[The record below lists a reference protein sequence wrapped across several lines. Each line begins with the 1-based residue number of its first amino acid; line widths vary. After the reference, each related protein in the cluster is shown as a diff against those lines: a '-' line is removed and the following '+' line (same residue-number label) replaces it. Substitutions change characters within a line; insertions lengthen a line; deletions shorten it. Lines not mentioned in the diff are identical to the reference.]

1 MAKKKFFLIVD
12 TETTQTERVADFGA
26 VVCDRQGNIHA
37 QAGVLIRDF
46 YLHRRA
52 HPLFHMKEGAD
63 PLWGIKNLPKR
74 YAAYDA
80 MLENGSRMLATV
92 NAVNR
97 WLAQVAVKYSPT
109 LTAYN
114 LAFDRDK
121 CSKSDIDLSL
131 FKDSFCLW
139 HASAA
144 KWGHT
149 KTYRKFILDTVGF
162 NSPTKL
168 RNMSYHTNAE
178 AMARYV
184 LGNPDLPDEPHTALE
199 DTIHYELPILTRL
212 IDTTKKAEYMSPTAY
227 NWRDYQVKDWFT
239 VK

>member
-1 MAKKKFFLIVD
+1 MAKKKFFLIID
-12 TETTQTERVADFGA
+12 TETTQTEKVADFGA
-26 VVCDRQGNIHA
+26 VVCDRQGKIHA

-46 YLHRRA
+46 YLDREH
-52 HPLFHMKEGAD
+52 HPLFHTKDNAD

-74 YAAYDA
+74 YANYDS

-97 WLAQVAVKYSPT
+97 WLSQVAVKYQPT

-114 LAFDRDK
+114 LAFDKDK
-121 CSKSDIDLSL
+121 CSKSDIDLTI
-131 FKDSFCLW
+131 FEQRFCLW

-149 KTYRKFILDTVGF
+149 KTYRKFILETAGF
-162 NSPTKL
+162 NTPTKL

-184 LGNPDLPDEPHTALE
+184 LGNPDMPDEPHTALE
-199 DTIHYELPILTRL
+199 DAIHYELPILEKL
-212 IDTTKKAEYMSPTAY
+212 INSTPKAEYMNPAGY